1 MSWALT
7 WRSNPAYKALQK
19 YEDSLIETLFNW
31 KPACVAGVRKG
42 TWIKRR
48 TPFIRTPSRALR
60 ASLRPKAPSPFHF
73 ECLPR
78 RLTGIPT
85 DTYKGNRPNPCCSQV
100 VWKRI
105 NENSIISTFVFS
117 QNRVSLLVCL
127 DSTRDADV
135 PFFRA
140 HSKSAPSRS
149 FCDPGPSTPP
159 AVRSKS
165 TFSLFPLVALYSPD
179 PLNVLY
185 TKLLSVHVIEAS
197 SLALKAT
204 ATAKTPLFREK
215 KSVPCRSRTF
225 ARHFLF

>member
-1 MSWALT
+1 MPST
-7 WRSNPAYKALQK
+7 
-19 YEDSLIETLFNW
+19 EINW
-31 KPACVAGVRKG
+31 K
-42 TWIKRR
+42 
-48 TPFIRTPSRALR
+48 
-60 ASLRPKAPSPFHF
+60 
-73 ECLPR
+73 
-78 RLTGIPT
+78 IPT
-85 DTYKGNRPNPCCSQV
+85 DTHKGNRPNPCCSQV

-105 NENSIISTFVFS
+105 NKNSIISTLVFS

-165 TFSLFPLVALYSPD
+165 TFFLFPLVALYFPD
-179 PLNVLY
+179 PLDVLY

-197 SLALKAT
+197 WLALKAT
-204 ATAKTPLFREK
+204 ATAKTPLFRKTKER
-215 KSVPCRSRTF
+215 SPVVPELSRVIFSFKRKWNWYSQYSLCSRRHCDESFGIHPFHFFYSRSS
-225 ARHFLF
+225 

>member
-1 MSWALT
+1 M
-7 WRSNPAYKALQK
+7 WRLLNRNSFQRK
-19 YEDSLIETLFNW
+19 I
-31 KPACVAGVRKG
+31 ACVAGVGKG
-42 TWIKRR
+42 KWSKRR
-48 TPFIRTPSRALR
+48 TRFIRTPSSALR
-60 ASLRPKAPSPFHF
+60 ASRASKSSFPFSFRMPST
-73 ECLPR
+73 E
-78 RLTGIPT
+78 TYWKIPT

-105 NENSIISTFVFS
+105 NKNSIISTFVFS